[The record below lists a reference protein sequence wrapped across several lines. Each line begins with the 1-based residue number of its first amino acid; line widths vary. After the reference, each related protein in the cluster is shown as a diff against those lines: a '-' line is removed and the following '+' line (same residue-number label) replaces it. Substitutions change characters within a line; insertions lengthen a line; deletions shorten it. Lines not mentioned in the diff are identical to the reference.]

1 VGDASTCSYFA
12 VTADG
17 ARYPTLTP
25 ARAWTI
31 LGQLCM
37 AGDIIDENDLGDPA
51 IPPRRVVARHHANG
65 RWEPMPSPVPA
76 EAD

>member
-1 VGDASTCSYFA
+1 MAERCFA

-31 LGQLCM
+31 LDQLCV
-37 AGDIIDENDLGDPA
+37 AGDIIADDESVATD
-51 IPPRRVVARHHANG
+51 RVGRDHTLSARSRAVRG
-65 RWEPMPSPVPA
+65 SWLSWGTGQPV
-76 EAD
+76 